1 MLASAAEFLFERS
14 HTSNMRAEA
23 NKEQI
28 RRENAIPK
36 LCAILRTPCWEAK
49 YQACS
54 ALSELAFRNE
64 KNCITIVR
72 TPGALDAV
80 VELIRSGNGGT
91 MQEDAAL
98 VVNNCAAFSEKACPA
113 IVACPGLVDSLKCLA
128 IEGSFGA
135 KNVAVGAINC
145 LSRCPAA
152 KRDLMASRVVEEAL
166 TPVLREPGSGDKHE
180 ARLARAAM
188 AMANLTGNVDSGQA
202 LDNYHN
208 AIATTVKILGFA
220 LDGRSWAGIH
230 FAPYSVVY
238 PLNNLAANPDNRSR
252 LVECGL
258 LELLARCM
266 NDWQDEA
273 HHADETLQ
281 LCLELAAHLKGPWE
295 WQQRMREG
303 GVVRAL
309 QKVRDR
315 SRGESQ
321 ECGRRAEELLD
332 DLLQGH
338 LAVWMSQH
346 QRLGAQSSLH
356 CLDEYVTGIIL
367 DHAFGGHLCALDN
380 V

>member
-1 MLASAAEFLFERS
+1 MLVEGAIPALAEHLSSASAEMRS
-14 HTSNMRAEA
+14 H
-23 NKEQI
+23 
-28 RRENAIPK
+28 
-36 LCAILRTPCWEAK
+36 
-49 YQACS
+49 ACRV
-54 ALSELAFRNE
+54 LGEMAFRNPQICYAVTSHE
-64 KNCITIVR
+64 EVVPQLVAIIANSSTTMGGRC
-72 TPGALDAV
+72 DAC
-80 VELIRSGNGGT
+80 
-91 MQEDAAL
+91 L
-98 VVNNCAAFSEKACPA
+98 VLNNCAAFCEASCCS
-113 IVACPGLVDSLKCLA
+113 IVGCTGLLDALKEMAVCSDA
-128 IEGSFGA
+128 FARGI
-135 KNVAVGAINC
+135 AVGVFNC
-145 LSRCPAA
+145 LSRCPSVKQELIEANI
-152 KRDLMASRVVEEAL
+152 VEEAL
-166 TPVLREPGSGDKHE
+166 APVLRQPGSGERHE
-180 ARLARAAM
+180 AMLARTAM
-188 AMANLTGNVDSGQA
+188 AIANLTGNVTLSDLEHDASQM
-202 LDNYHN
+202 
-208 AIATTVKILGFA
+208 AITTTVKILGFA

-338 LAVWMSQH
+338 MAVWASQH
-346 QRLGAQSSLH
+346 QRLGAGSPLHSLDFGV
-356 CLDEYVTGIIL
+356 LDIISQA
-367 DHAFGGHLCALDN
+367 AFGIVQDETRPAPELLRLG
-380 V
+380 VPVIS